1 MDDMTREDMSALPE
15 IRVLP
20 PGLKNQIAAGEV
32 VERPASVVKELVENG
47 LDAGAT
53 RIDVT
58 VEQGGRSLLV
68 VQDNGAGIPADQ
80 LELAVTRHA
89 TSKIRDFHD
98 LSSIGSFGFRGEA
111 LPSIASVSRFTMTSR
126 ARGADEA
133 SFIEVRA
140 GEVASKGPAALAS
153 GTRVEVRDLFASTP
167 ARLKFLKTES
177 TENRRCQDVL
187 MRVALAHLETGFSL
201 TVGGRELFRLP
212 PDQTL
217 ADRLAA
223 FWPPAVCQGLKPF
236 DCGRDGYR
244 ASGVAGSPNTAQGR
258 GYRILLYVN
267 GRPVQ
272 DKLMLSAVRQ
282 AYKGMLLSREYPQM
296 VLFLDLPRDEV
307 DVNVHPAKLE
317 VRFIDERRVFSAI
330 RSGVLQALSD
340 PDGEFASG
348 CVPSAGRDS
357 APSFAASPAYRQPGS
372 TGSAGSSEPSRSAH
386 RPAAFQDAKF
396 STYKAFNEDRARAL
410 DLPVTPPASRDE
422 DGETGGPAWSAP
434 SLAREP
440 GPDALRPASLAG
452 SGYTYLGQI
461 ADTYLVLRKGL
472 DLELV
477 DQHAAHERV
486 LLAAMRE
493 QRKKGDSQPLALA
506 LELPLHPSEA
516 EVLADLREDLRAMGF
531 VIEMDGPAKALVRGI
546 PPTLETGEAREYL
559 KDALAEK
566 ARGLDDLWTMMA
578 CKTAIKANQPLAVD
592 EALALLE
599 TWLKTPER
607 EFCPH
612 GRPVVLRW
620 TPNDLEKLFK
630 RK

>member
-1 MDDMTREDMSALPE
+1 MSREDMSALPE

-98 LSSIGSFGFRGEA
+98 LSDIGSFGFRGEA

-133 SFIEVRA
+133 AFIEVRA

-153 GTRVEVRDLFASTP
+153 GTRVEVRDLFAATP

-212 PDQTL
+212 PGQTL

-223 FWPPAVCQGLKPF
+223 FWPPAVCQGLRPF

-244 ASGVAGSPNTAQGR
+244 AHGAAGSPNTAQGR
-258 GYRILLYVN
+258 GDRILLYVN

-296 VLFLDLPRDEV
+296 VLFLDVPRDEV

-317 VRFIDERRVFSAI
+317 VRFIEERRVFSAI

-340 PDGEFASG
+340 PDGEIRTG
-348 CVPSAGRDS
+348 CVAPEPGRYP
-357 APSFAASPAYRQPGS
+357 APTAFPDTSAYRESDTAGL
-372 TGSAGSSEPSRSAH
+372 SAPSRSAH
-386 RPAAFQDAKF
+386 RPASFQEAKF
-396 STYKAFNEDRARAL
+396 STYKAFTEDRARSL
-410 DLPVTPPASRDE
+410 NLPVPPLSTPSEDAAS
-422 DGETGGPAWSAP
+422 GGPAGAAP

-440 GPDALRPASLAG
+440 GPDALRPATLAG

-461 ADTYLVLRKGL
+461 ADTYLVLRRGQ

-531 VIEMDGPAKALVRGI
+531 VIEMDGPSKALVRGI

-559 KDALAEK
+559 RDALAEK
-566 ARGLDDLWTMMA
+566 ARGLDDLWTMMS

>member
-1 MDDMTREDMSALPE
+1 MNALPE

-53 RIDVT
+53 RVDVT

-68 VQDNGAGIPADQ
+68 VQDNGTGIPADQ

-126 ARGADEA
+126 AQGADEA
-133 SFIEVRA
+133 AFIEVRA

-153 GTRVEVRDLFASTP
+153 GTRVEVRDLFAATP

-187 MRVALAHLETGFSL
+187 MRVSLAHLSTGFSL

-223 FWPPAVCQGLKPF
+223 FWPPSVCQGLAPF

-244 ASGVAGSPNTAQGR
+244 AHGVAGSPNTAQGR
-258 GYRILLYVN
+258 GDRILLYVN

-340 PDGEFASG
+340 PDGVIQTG
-348 CVPSAGRDS
+348 CAAPDPDRHPAPSA
-357 APSFAASPAYRQPGS
+357 FAGSPAYRES
-372 TGSAGSSEPSRSAH
+372 ASAGSSEPSRSAH

-396 STYKAFNEDRARAL
+396 STYRAFTEDRARAL
-410 DLPVTPPASRDE
+410 DLPVPPPVSRD
-422 DGETGGPAWSAP
+422 GGGVPGGPAAP

-440 GPDALRPASLAG
+440 GPDALRPASLSG

-461 ADTYLVLRKGL
+461 ADTYLVLRRGA

-531 VIEMDGPAKALVRGI
+531 VIELDGPAKALVRGI

-599 TWLKTPER
+599 TWLATPER

-620 TPNDLEKLFK
+620 TPSDLEKLFK

>member
-1 MDDMTREDMSALPE
+1 MDDTTGDDMSALPE

-98 LSSIGSFGFRGEA
+98 LSAIGSFGFRGEA
-111 LPSIASVSRFTMTSR
+111 LPSIGSVSRLTMTSR

-133 SFIEVRA
+133 AFIEVRA
-140 GEVASKGPAALAS
+140 GEVASQGPAALAS
-153 GTRVEVRDLFASTP
+153 GTRVEVRDLFAATP
-167 ARLKFLKTES
+167 ARLKFLKTEA

-212 PDQTL
+212 PDQAL

-236 DCGRDGYR
+236 DCARDGYR
-244 ASGVAGSPNTAQGR
+244 AHGAAGSPNTAQGR
-258 GYRILLYVN
+258 GDRILLYVN

-282 AYKGMLLSREYPQM
+282 AYKGMLISREYPQM

-330 RSGVLQALSD
+330 RSGVLQALSG
-340 PDGEFASG
+340 PDGEIASG
-348 CVPSAGRDS
+348 CV
-357 APSFAASPAYRQPGS
+357 APGPDRRPAPPAFSGSPAYREPGP
-372 TGSAGSSEPSRSAH
+372 SEPSRAAH
-386 RPAAFQDAKF
+386 GAAPFRDAKF
-396 STYKAFNEDRARAL
+396 STYRAFAEDRARAL
-410 DLPVTPPASRDE
+410 DLPVPPPAAPTAPGGRDVPE
-422 DGETGGPAWSAP
+422 P

-440 GPDALRPASLAG
+440 GPDALRPATLSG

-461 ADTYLVLRKGL
+461 ADTYLVLRKGS

-506 LELPLHPSEA
+506 LEIPLHPSEA
-516 EVLADLREDLRAMGF
+516 EVLAELREDLRAMGF
-531 VIEMDGPAKALVRGI
+531 VIELDGPAKALVRGI

-620 TPNDLEKLFK
+620 TPADLEKLFK

>member
-1 MDDMTREDMSALPE
+1 MTGDDMSALPE

-58 VEQGGRSLLV
+58 VEQGGRGLLV

-111 LPSIASVSRFTMTSR
+111 LPSIASVSRLTMTSR

-133 SFIEVRA
+133 AFIEVRA
-140 GEVASKGPAALAS
+140 GEVVSRGPAALAS
-153 GTRVEVRDLFASTP
+153 GTRVEVRDLFAATP

-187 MRVALAHLETGFSL
+187 MRVALAHLSTGFSL

-223 FWPPAVCQGLKPF
+223 FWPPAVCQGLRPF
-236 DCGRDGYR
+236 DCDRDGYR

-258 GYRILLYVN
+258 GDRILLYVN

-282 AYKGMLLSREYPQM
+282 AYKGMLISREYPQM

-330 RSGVLQALSD
+330 RSGVIQALSD
-340 PDGEFASG
+340 PDGEIRTGCSAPEPGGSFA
-348 CVPSAGRDS
+348 PSAFADS
-357 APSFAASPAYRQPGS
+357 VAYRES
-372 TGSAGSSEPSRSAH
+372 GSSEPSRSAH
-386 RPAAFQDAKF
+386 RPGQRPAAFQDTKF
-396 STYKAFNEDRARAL
+396 STYRAFTEDRARAL
-410 DLPVTPPASRDE
+410 DLPVTPPAFRDE
-422 DGETGGPAWSAP
+422 NPASGGPAGAEP

-461 ADTYLVLRKGL
+461 ADTYLVLRRGP

-493 QRKKGDSQPLALA
+493 QRRKGDSQPLALA

-559 KDALAEK
+559 RDALAEK

>member
-1 MDDMTREDMSALPE
+1 MTALPE

-53 RIDVT
+53 RVDVT
-58 VEQGGRSLLV
+58 VEQGGRALLV
-68 VQDNGAGIPADQ
+68 VQDNGTGVPADQ

-98 LSSIGSFGFRGEA
+98 LSAIGSFGFRGEA

-126 ARGADEA
+126 AAGADDA
-133 SFIEVRA
+133 AFIEVRA

-153 GTRVEVRDLFASTP
+153 GTRVEVRDLFAATP
-167 ARLKFLKTES
+167 ARLKFLKTET

-187 MRVALAHLETGFSL
+187 MRVALAHLSTGFSL

-223 FWPPAVCQGLKPF
+223 FWPPAVCQGLAPF
-236 DCGRDGYR
+236 DCERDGYR
-244 ASGVAGSPNTAQGR
+244 AHGAAGSPSTAQGR
-258 GYRILLYVN
+258 GDRILLYVN

-296 VLFLDLPRDEV
+296 VLFLDVPRDEV

-317 VRFIDERRVFSAI
+317 VRFIEERRVFSAI
-330 RSGVLQALSD
+330 RSGVLQALSG
-340 PDGEFASG
+340 PDGEIGSG
-348 CVPSAGRDS
+348 CAAPESGRYPAPSAFSG
-357 APSFAASPAYRQPGS
+357 SPACRE
-372 TGSAGSSEPSRSAH
+372 SAAAGPVGSSEPSRSAH
-386 RPAAFQDAKF
+386 RPGLEPAAFRNAKF
-396 STYKAFNEDRARAL
+396 STYKAFKEDRARAL
-410 DLPVTPPASRDE
+410 DLPVPPPSSRDE
-422 DGETGGPAWSAP
+422 VAETGGPAWSAP

-461 ADTYLVLRKGL
+461 ADTYLVLRRG
-472 DLELV
+472 DDMELV

-493 QRKKGDSQPLALA
+493 QRKRGDSQPLALA
-506 LELPLHPSEA
+506 LEMPLHPSEA
-516 EVLADLREDLRAMGF
+516 EVLADLRDDLRAMGF

-546 PPTLETGEAREYL
+546 PPTLETGEARGYL
-559 KDALAEK
+559 RDALAEK

-620 TPNDLEKLFK
+620 TPSDLEKLFK